1 MERAYPLFGK
11 WGRSDRTVITSDNK
25 VVLTKRKMTTGV
37 WSGEWDVSVVEAID
51 PISDR
56 SSTQS
61 GPDVIQSIVR
71 GVDQEVG
78 INVEPEDVHILGLA
92 LDTKYYQ
99 WNIFAKNPIKRL
111 FN

>member
-1 MERAYPLFGK
+1 
-11 WGRSDRTVITSDNK
+11 
-25 VVLTKRKMTTGV
+25 MTTGV